1 MLFDLEKT
9 YENIKAFPQ
18 KLGAPITGTVQT
30 PSGQKMEAGCPV
42 ANLGKKSPVI
52 KNKTQVM
59 NFSIEYNG
67 LQEISPDGPTI
78 APGWSPMIKYPPVVC

>member
-1 MLFDLEKT
+1 MKT
-9 YENIKAFPQ
+9 SRLSPKKAWCANHWYSSDTLRP
-18 KLGAPITGTVQT
+18 K
-30 PSGQKMEAGCPV
+30 KMEAGCPV

-78 APGWSPMIKYPPVVC
+78 ALELCSELQGVLQDTV

>member
-1 MLFDLEKT
+1 MKT
-9 YENIKAFPQ
+9 SRLSPKSLVRQ
-18 KLGAPITGTVQT
+18 SLVQFRH
-30 PSGQKMEAGCPV
+30 PPAKKMEAGCPV

-67 LQEISPDGPTI
+67 FQEISPDGPTI